1 MQVAVFDYSD
11 NSITIFNLSDRV
23 AKLQQEDDNFN
34 LSEYMESLPGY
45 SAYCYFMC
53 ADNNIKIRF
62 GDQSD
67 FEEFKDEQ
75 DG

>member
-11 NSITIFNLSDRV
+11 NSVTIINLSERI
-23 AKLQQEDDNFN
+23 AKLQKEDEDFN

-53 ADNNIKIRF
+53 ADNIKVRF
-62 GDQSD
+62 GNQSD

-75 DG
+75 DD